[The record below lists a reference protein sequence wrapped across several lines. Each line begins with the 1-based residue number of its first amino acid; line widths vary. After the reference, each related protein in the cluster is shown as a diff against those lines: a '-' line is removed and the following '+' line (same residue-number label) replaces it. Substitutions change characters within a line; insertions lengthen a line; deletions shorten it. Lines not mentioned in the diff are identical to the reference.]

1 MSVLLATAFLLA
13 TVTPAPSAATATA
26 APQPPARVEW
36 SPAWRRFR
44 VWEYAGT
51 AAVQTASIYVRWYRP
66 PPTQARFTGD
76 NPFDDTV
83 RGWLRADTLE
93 GRQLAGRISDRVSYV
108 GTAVPFAIDL
118 PVALLVHRQ
127 VGVTWQLLMMDL
139 EATAVA
145 NFVNNMLFYEVGR
158 GRPST
163 RDCAI
168 DPTYDPI
175 CGGTGNNASLPS
187 GHTVT
192 IATAAGLTCVH
203 HRYLPL
209 YGNRAADTG
218 ACVLVSAA
226 TLVTGALRI
235 TADRHYTTDVLLGAA
250 IGFGSGYG
258 LPWLLHYRTSPQA
271 AEAREAKIAILPVF
285 GQSGLGLGVAGPL

>member
-1 MSVLLATAFLLA
+1 MPAFVAAAFLLA
-13 TVTPAPSAATATA
+13 TVAPVPSAATTTA
-26 APQPPARVEW
+26 APPPAPRVEW
-36 SPAWRRFR
+36 SPEWKRFR
-44 VWEYAGT
+44 AWEYVGT
-51 AAVQTASIYVRWYRP
+51 AGVQAASIYVRWYRP
-66 PPTQARFTGD
+66 PPQQARFTGD
-76 NPFDDTV
+76 NVFDDTV
-83 RGWLRADTLE
+83 RGWLRADTPE
-93 GRQLAGRISDRVSYV
+93 SRQLAGRISDRISYA

-168 DPTYDPI
+168 DPSYDPI

-209 YGNRAADTG
+209 YGDRAADTG
-218 ACVLVSAA
+218 ACVLVSLA
-226 TLVTGALRI
+226 TLATGAMRV

-258 LPWLLHYRTSPQA
+258 LPWLLHYRPSARA
-271 AEAREAKIAILPVF
+271 AEARDAKVALLPFF
-285 GQSGLGLGVAGPL
+285 GRGELGLGVAGAL